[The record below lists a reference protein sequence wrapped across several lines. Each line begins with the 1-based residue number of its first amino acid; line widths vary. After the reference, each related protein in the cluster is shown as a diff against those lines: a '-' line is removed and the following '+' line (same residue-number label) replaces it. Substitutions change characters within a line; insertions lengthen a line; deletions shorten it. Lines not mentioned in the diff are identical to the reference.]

1 MHRLLYAFA
10 IAIRDHWCV
19 YVQYVQSM
27 WVFGPCLWVRVCGL
41 EAMESS
47 STELTGGRRDLG
59 RGAKEA
65 KETRV
70 CMHTHTHTSSSG
82 LGGHLLWS
90 GSLAASARSGSKVS
104 PRQLHRIIPF
114 HLMPSTN
121 CVRRDWPVPPGALRR
136 RLRRCLLTLCVSY
149 GSESVGGERVAH

>member
-1 MHRLLYAFA
+1 
-10 IAIRDHWCV
+10 
-19 YVQYVQSM
+19 M
-27 WVFGPCLWVRVCGL
+27 WVFGPCVWVRVCGL

-47 STELTGGRRDLG
+47 NTELTGRRRDLG

-70 CMHTHTHTSSSG
+70 CTLTHTHTPRPLIS
-82 LGGHLLWS
+82 GGHLLWS

-114 HLMPSTN
+114 HLIPSTN

-136 RLRRCLLTLCVSY
+136 RLRRGLLTLCVSY